1 MKYTYEEMKDIA
13 CNYMRYCTSVRE
25 KIGQIPFD
33 FDEWYEKSRSYSELK
48 VSITE
53 HQIDD
58 IIKFLNRTCE
68 CFGKRGF
75 KIWGK
80 KIRSLIRTKLKE
92 GFTPEDFEK
101 VIKVKTAWLND
112 KSMHKYYRPIT
123 LFGGKFE
130 DYLNESSEPIQEN
143 NQDEFTEAINRAAT
157 DTY

>member
-1 MKYTYEEMKDIA
+1 MKYTYEEMKNTAD
-13 CNYMRYCTSVRE
+13 NYMQYCVSVRD
-25 KIGQIPFD
+25 KIGQIPMD
-33 FDEWYEKSRSYSELK
+33 FDDWYEKQKIYSGIK
-48 VSITE
+48 YDPT
-53 HQIDD
+53 IDEV
-58 IIKFLNRTCE
+58 IRFLNTTCE
-68 CFGKRGF
+68 SYGKRGF

-92 GFTPEDFEK
+92 GFTLEDFKK
-101 VIKVKTAWLND
+101 VIQVKTGWLND